1 MNAPLQDPMVNE
13 AKKVSSMAWM
23 NWFSTVLSV
32 FKLSVSATTGAA
44 TLPANPV
51 GFVSVIING
60 KEQKI
65 PYYDV

>member
-23 NWFSTVLSV
+23 NWFNTVLSV
-32 FKLSVSATTGAA
+32 FKLSISATMGAA
-44 TLPANPV
+44 TLPTNPV
-51 GFVSVIING
+51 GFISVIVNG